1 MLFIRLAKIVFFFVP
16 ATAIA
21 AQAIFGPLE
30 NGNMGEWR
38 YRCVAVV
45 SAVFIVL
52 IWMPGK
58 TYRSLSAGRPGM
70 PKTIVHAFMLVASIV
85 GVLFAASKSR
95 PYAPMLIGPM
105 AGAIVALKL
114 YWLDDE
120 QNHAEQV
127 ALMVSIAIVFFGMQ
141 LFL

>member
-1 MLFIRLAKIVFFFVP
+1 
-16 ATAIA
+16 
-21 AQAIFGPLE
+21 
-30 NGNMGEWR
+30 
-38 YRCVAVV
+38 
-45 SAVFIVL
+45 
-52 IWMPGK
+52 
-58 TYRSLSAGRPGM
+58 M

-127 ALMVSIAIVFFGMQ
+127 ALMASIARKGGQHVVLSLPFRNPIPDTRTLSDSVRRLLRGTPVRGEGVKDKERLTDDVLLRDQ
-141 LFL
+141 APAT